1 MSSEESA
8 LARKVAELEARLEDL
23 TAAFHQFRV
32 TVRQSQPT
40 SGYSVISS
48 SPPSEA
54 AASGTSSC
62 YNVLATE
69 IPAVPDFAVRSCS
82 LLSGGSLSH
91 REHASRAWESGWWA
105 RFCLEGKVAKPRPSK
120 PIDLQN
126 QVYIVLKADGYDCP
140 LLFTKASDYRA
151 VVKDFQGATISH
163 GFPSQAE
170 AKIYCLGAGVD
181 FPSQVSTWTPSR

>member
-54 AASGTSSC
+54 AASGTSS
-62 YNVLATE
+62 
-69 IPAVPDFAVRSCS
+69 
-82 LLSGGSLSH
+82 LLQ
-91 REHASRAWESGWWA
+91 
-105 RFCLEGKVAKPRPSK
+105 RP
-120 PIDLQN
+120 
-126 QVYIVLKADGYDCP
+126 G
-140 LLFTKASDYRA
+140 
-151 VVKDFQGATISH
+151 H
-163 GFPSQAE
+163 
-170 AKIYCLGAGVD
+170 
-181 FPSQVSTWTPSR
+181 